1 MLCFYD
7 SVRASL
13 GIINNYSLIA
23 VRICV
28 SLLKSTMD
36 TTLLEKLP
44 KTQKQW
50 LIFFKKV
57 ESIVLE
63 MDKKYSKASIKK
75 LLKKVEG
82 GEVSYFRGREC
93 LSSKPNDDLS
103 YQATY
108 QKDGIKIEDAFR
120 GQDEG
125 DIRDRG
131 HFYNASF
138 DNVMLKYHN
147 SFLNSIVIKENIDGI
162 DLIIMIEKYISPFF
176 EFRIELE
183 NMLYRGAYNGQA
195 YDVYKI
201 NKNAQPYADPLP
213 GNYLLRCYKK
223 EIVMNQ
229 VSLWALETI
238 GKTVESVAAE
248 NIVRLLKMGY
258 RPIESVEKDE
268 E

>member
-1 MLCFYD
+1 
-7 SVRASL
+7 
-13 GIINNYSLIA
+13 
-23 VRICV
+23 
-28 SLLKSTMD
+28 MD

-50 LIFFKKV
+50 LLFFKKA

-63 MDKKYSKASIKK
+63 MDKKYAKASIKK

-82 GEVSYFRGREC
+82 GEVSYFRGKEY

-103 YQATY
+103 YKAIY
-108 QKDGIKIEDAFR
+108 QNNDIKIEDDFR

-125 DIRDRG
+125 DFRDRG
-131 HFYNASF
+131 HYYGVSF

-147 SFLNSIVIKENIDGI
+147 SFLDSIVIKENIDSI
-162 DLIIMIEKYISPFF
+162 DLIIIIEKYMSPFF
-176 EFRIELE
+176 EFRIEVD
-183 NMLYRGAYNGQA
+183 NMLYRGAYNGQT

-201 NKNAQPYADPLP
+201 NKNAQPYASPLP
-213 GNYLLRCYKK
+213 INYLLRCYKN

-229 VSLWALETI
+229 ISLWALEAV
-238 GKTVESVAAE
+238 GKTAESLAAE
-248 NIVRLLKMGY
+248 NIARLLKMGY